1 MRPYLDST
9 RANVDA
15 MGNTL
20 RTACYYLKDP
30 NLVRA
35 IQERLGVKQI
45 IPLHTQTADGTADAG
60 DVPAVSV
67 SHDLSVSAING
78 HGDNLG
84 WLSTKVK
91 RRKRLKP
98 PGSSAISPPSSPE
111 SEDSKLPD
119 IIVETLPVLDIFFR
133 LATELGYEP
142 FYITF
147 LPFFVWNI
155 DTYMTRHVIIMWI
168 WSMYLGQACKALF
181 QWKRPSSPPA
191 IRLENNPSLETEYGF
206 PSTHAIVSTT
216 IPFYLAYCAY
226 FRYKVYNK
234 NEFTVHSNT
243 IFLFSC
249 LCGLDCLWHRFGV
262 ALCVSVDSTW
272 ACIHHWLALEVTCE
286 AIPSHV
292 TMHDHQQRWS
302 C

>member
-1 MRPYLDST
+1 
-9 RANVDA
+9 
-15 MGNTL
+15 MGNTV
-20 RTACYYLKDP
+20 RTAYYYLKDP

-45 IPLHTQTADGTADAG
+45 IPPHTQTAGGTTDGG
-60 DVPAVSV
+60 VPATGVRQDSSV
-67 SHDLSVSAING
+67 GNGVDLS
-78 HGDNLG
+78 
-84 WLSTKVK
+84 WLATKVK

-111 SEDSKLPD
+111 SEESKVPD

-147 LPFFVWNI
+147 LPFFIWNI
-155 DTYMTRHVIIMWI
+155 DTSMTRHVIIMWI

-181 QWKRPSSPPA
+181 QWKRPASPPV
-191 IRLENNPSLETEYGF
+191 IRLENNPVLETEYGF

-216 IPFYLAYCAY
+216 IPFCLAYSTY
-226 FRYKVYNK
+226 FRYEVYNTTQ
-234 NEFTVHSNT
+234 NELTVHSNVVC
-243 IFLFSC
+243 LFSC
-249 LCGLDCLWHRFGV
+249 HCGLECLSHCSGV

-272 ACIHHWLALEVTCE
+272 VCTHHWLALEV
-286 AIPSHV
+286 V
-292 TMHDHQQRWS
+292 
-302 C
+302 